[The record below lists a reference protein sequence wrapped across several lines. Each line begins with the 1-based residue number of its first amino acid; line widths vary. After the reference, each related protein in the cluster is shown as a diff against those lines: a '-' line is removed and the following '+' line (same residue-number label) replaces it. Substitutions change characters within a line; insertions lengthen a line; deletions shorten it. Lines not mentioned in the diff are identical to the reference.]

1 MKRGHILFFLLV
13 ILLASCAGAPS
24 EEAIHK
30 ANYHYQIGL
39 SYLND
44 NNIQPAFVEF
54 QKALEIN
61 PHDKEIH
68 NALGIIYLV
77 KLEDYP
83 KALKHFKEALDLD
96 ENFSQAET
104 NLGDTYAHMGE
115 FDNAI
120 AAYKRAIANPL
131 YKNAAMALNN
141 LGMVYYRLSKFDDAL
156 DAYKEA
162 LKRFSS
168 FQLPYYGLALCYN
181 AKGQYGDAA
190 LAMSR
195 ALELDPLYKGNKDKA
210 MEDLKDKKI
219 RARGIEEKDIA
230 DYLDILKY

>member
-1 MKRGHILFFLLV
+1 MKRGNILFFLL
-13 ILLASCAGAPS
+13 IIFLGSCAGGPS
-24 EEAIHK
+24 EEAVQK

-39 SYLND
+39 SYLGD

-68 NALGIIYLV
+68 NALGIIYLT

-83 KALKHFKEALDLD
+83 NAMKHFKEALDID
-96 ENFSQAET
+96 ENYSEAAN
-104 NLGDTYAHMGE
+104 NLGNTYADMGE
-115 FDNAI
+115 FEKAI
-120 AAYKRAIANPL
+120 EAYKKAIANPL
-131 YKNAAMALNN
+131 YKNAAMALDN
-141 LGMVYYRLSKFDDAL
+141 LGMVYYRLSRFDDAL

-168 FQLPYYGLALCYN
+168 FHLPYYGLALCYN

-195 ALELDPLYKGNKDKA
+195 AIELDPLYKGNKDKA
-210 MEDLKDKKI
+210 IEDLKDKRI
-219 RARGIEEKDIA
+219 RAKGTEEKDIA

>member
-1 MKRGHILFFLLV
+1 MKRGNILFFLLV
-13 ILLASCAGAPS
+13 IFLASCAGTPL
-24 EEAIHK
+24 EEAVQK
-30 ANYHYQIGL
+30 ANFHYQIGL

-83 KALKHFKEALDLD
+83 KALKHFQEALDID

-120 AAYKRAIANPL
+120 ASYKKAIANPL

-141 LGMVYYRLSKFDDAL
+141 LGMVYYRLSKFNDAL

-162 LKRFSS
+162 LKRFSN
-168 FQLPYYGLALCYN
+168 FDRPYYGLALCYN

-190 LAMSR
+190 LAMSH
-195 ALELDPLYKGNKDKA
+195 AIEIDPLYKGDKEKA
-210 MEDLKDKKI
+210 VEDLKDKKI
-219 RARGIEEKDIA
+219 RARGLEEKDIA